1 MGSIRID
8 KKTGFAYIPKEIR
21 EEGYEGDVETIA
33 NALTITLIK
42 PGVSHES
49 AIKSLEIVIQDIKLR
64 AEHAKQQ
71 NIAVAN
77 SIRQSTNQV
86 KG

>member
-1 MGSIRID
+1 MGNIRID

-42 PGVSHES
+42 PGVSPES

-71 NIAVAN
+71 NNIKDKLCPKM
-77 SIRQSTNQV
+77 I
-86 KG
+86 G